1 MKPVIAGLI
10 SLFILGCAQ
19 QATAPNSLSH
29 VTADSEWTALPAS
42 ALRLNLGQIEK
53 NSDYTMRSE
62 GLFQYTQL
70 PTVDLKIR
78 RLQFESPDK
87 AEFYLQNRKML
98 LDQVF
103 KNNIAPYFGVIEIDP
118 GCFSMAKTEARETKT
133 ASMTTFFM
141 EFPMLNR
148 QTISDCVV
156 GQVVGVMRY
165 EFFYCRKER
174 TVFELSHFRRK
185 NEPVAV
191 FKASC
196 K

>member
-10 SLFILGCAQ
+10 SLFIAGCAQ
-19 QATAPNSLSH
+19 QATVPDTPLRIPSEK
-29 VTADSEWTALPAS
+29 EWTALPES
-42 ALRLNLGQIEK
+42 ALKLNLGRLEK
-53 NSDYTMRSE
+53 NPDYAPE
-62 GLFQYTQL
+62 AGGLFRYTRSA
-70 PTVDLKIR
+70 TVELSIR
-78 RLQFESPDK
+78 RMQFENPAQ

-118 GCFSMAKTEARETKT
+118 VCFSMAKTEAREKKT
-133 ASMTTFFM
+133 ATMTAFFM

-156 GQVVGVMRY
+156 GQVAGVMRY

-185 NEPVAV
+185 NEPAAA
-191 FKASC
+191 FSASC